1 MAIVMPPTLEA
12 GADAAGLARLNM
24 FKYAGGMPAAKG
36 DTRQLIVET
45 ALRLFEERGY
55 AATTM
60 RAIATEAGLA
70 PSNAYYW
77 FATKDELVQAF
88 YLRIQEQHRDRVAG
102 ILAGGGSLADR
113 LRAAEHAYLDVI
125 GPYHGF
131 GRAFVSTALATQD
144 ASPFSEASRRPR
156 EESTAIF
163 TDVVAGARPAVPAKL
178 APVLPELLW
187 LCHLGVT
194 LFWVADRSPGQERTR
209 RLVDATVPLVAPML
223 RVARLPWG
231 GAVVEQVRAALAVAV
246 EPT

>member
-1 MAIVMPPTLEA
+1 
-12 GADAAGLARLNM
+12 
-24 FKYAGGMPAAKG
+24 MPAAKG
-36 DTRQLIVET
+36 DTRQLIIDT

-77 FATKDELVQAF
+77 FRSKDELVQAF
-88 YLRIQEQHRDRVAG
+88 YLRIQEDHRARAAAVLDG
-102 ILAGGGSLADR
+102 QGTLAER

-131 GRAFVSTALATQD
+131 GTAFVSTALATPD

-156 EESTAIF
+156 EESMAIF
-163 TDVVAGARPAVPAKL
+163 AEIVEGARPAVPPKVRQ
-178 APVLPELLW
+178 VLPELLW

-194 LFWVADRSPGQERTR
+194 LFWVSDRSAGQERTR
-209 RLVDATVPLVAPML
+209 RLVDATVPLVAPLVRM
-223 RVARLPWG
+223 ARLPWG
-231 GAVVEQVRAALAVAV
+231 ARALDQVRATLAVAM
-246 EPT
+246 EQP